1 MSKQNEQVARRVV
14 ADQAFC
20 LLSFNKDNRLVKKV
34 IQKIGEHILAGHDVS
49 SMVEEEDIDYY
60 PELLS

>member
-34 IQKIGEHILAGHDVS
+34 IQKIGEHILAAHMS

>member
-34 IQKIGEHILAGHDVS
+34 IQKIGEHILAGHVS